1 MQINDLNQRM
11 TSSKLNESLVK
22 NFGYKIQ
29 LENFTDAQL
38 EDARNKLR
46 TKLSQFEMNESYSTV
61 VENSEYQKTRM
72 FLDVVNQEIFERE
85 NCEEVDVEEKQPKK
99 KKQKTDEG
107 YAQGRLRQRAEKLS
121 VPESWINSAI
131 RRISLGES
139 DRRELTA
146 ELKLRYD
153 LNESQA
159 SWILLEDE
167 EKRADVIIQTRDI
180 VQRITGWLEDVAAM
194 RSEQFL
200 ELVDDIKRVAGSDVA
215 QKYDAV
221 VRPAMDSIYTALE
234 QSRQGLN
241 QGLAIVAGDE
251 PEMLGAPVEGE
262 TAPVGAGGPVPGAP
276 TPGAEN
282 LDLGG
287 AAGLP
292 GAGAPEGAP
301 EISPEAG
308 GAVPSDAGRLKRESI
323 EYSRK
328 LGMML
333 SSKKK

>member
-46 TKLSQFEMNESYSTV
+46 TKISQFEMNESYGAV
-61 VENSEYQKTRM
+61 IENTNYQKTRM
-72 FLDVVNQEIFERE
+72 FLDVINQEIFERE
-85 NCEEVDVEEKQPKK
+85 ENEDADVEEDEDEEQCNKK
-99 KKQKTDEG
+99 EKTDEG
-107 YAQGRLRQRAEKLS
+107 YAQRTFRSRATKCS

-146 ELKLRYD
+146 ELKMRYD

-159 SWILLEDE
+159 SWILLENE
-167 EKRADVIIQTRDI
+167 ETKAEVIISTRDI
-180 VQRITGWLEDVAAM
+180 VDRITGWLEDIAAM

-200 ELVDDIKRVAGSDVA
+200 ELVDEIKQVSGSDVA
-215 QKYDAV
+215 QKYSGAV
-221 VRPAMDSIYTALE
+221 KPALDGIYNALE
-234 QSRQGLN
+234 QARLGLTT
-241 QGLAIVAGDE
+241 GLAIVSGGE
-251 PEMLGAPVEGE
+251 PEMLGAA
-262 TAPVGAGGPVPGAP
+262 TP
-276 TPGAEN
+276 TPGGPEN
-282 LDLGG
+282 PDVNMAQGNP
-287 AAGLP
+287 AAV
-292 GAGAPEGAP
+292 APD
-301 EISPEAG
+301 IAG
-308 GAVPSDAGRLKRESI
+308 GDNLGMSPDMSDAGRMKRESV

>member
-1 MQINDLNQRM
+1 MQINDLSQRM
-11 TSSKLNESLVK
+11 TSTKLNESLAK

-46 TKLSQFEMNESYSTV
+46 TKISQFEMNESYSTV

-72 FLDVVNQEIFERE
+72 FLDVINQEIFERE
-85 NCEEVDVEEKQPKK
+85 NCDDVDVEEVQPTKK

-107 YAQGRLRQRAEKLS
+107 YAQRTFRNRAEKLS
-121 VPESWINSAI
+121 VPDTWINSAI

-139 DRRELTA
+139 DRRELSA

-167 EKRADVIIQTRDI
+167 ETRAEIIIKTRD
-180 VQRITGWLEDVAAM
+180 VVSRITGWLEDVAAM

-200 ELVDDIKRVAGSDVA
+200 ELLDDIKRVAGSDVA
-215 QKYDAV
+215 QQYDSA
-221 VRPAMDSIYTALE
+221 VRPALDSIYTALE
-234 QSRQGLN
+234 QSRQGIN

-251 PEMLGAPVEGE
+251 PQMLGSPVEGE
-262 TAPVGAGGPVPGAP
+262 TAQVGTSVPPAIGGAEMPQGGPNEDP
-276 TPGAEN
+276 T
-282 LDLGG
+282 
-287 AAGLP
+287 AGLE
-292 GAGAPEGAP
+292 AG
-301 EISPEAG
+301 PEASG
-308 GAVPSDAGRLKRESI
+308 MPQPDAGRLKRESV

>member
-11 TSSKLNESLVK
+11 TSLKLNESLAK
-22 NFGYKIQ
+22 NFGYKLQ

-46 TKLSQFEMNESYSTV
+46 TKISQFEMNESYNAV

-72 FLDVVNQEIFERE
+72 FLDVINQEIFERE
-85 NCEEVDVEEKQPKK
+85 ENPEKCIDEKTAKK

-107 YAQGRLRQRAEKLS
+107 YAQRTLRNRAEKLS
-121 VPESWINSAI
+121 VPDTWINSAI
-131 RRISLGES
+131 KRISLGES

-159 SWILLEDE
+159 SWILLENE
-167 EKRADVIIQTRDI
+167 EDKAQIIIQTRDL
-180 VQRITGWLEDVAAM
+180 VDRITGWLEDVAAM

-200 ELVDDIKRVAGSDVA
+200 ELVDEIKHAAGSDVA
-215 QKYDAV
+215 QKYAGTV
-221 VRPAMDSIYTALE
+221 KPALDGIYDSLE
-234 QSRQGLN
+234 QARSGLT
-241 QGLAIVAGDE
+241 QGLAIVSGDE
-251 PEMLGAPVEGE
+251 PEMLGEPSAAAPG
-262 TAPVGAGGPVPGAP
+262 GAP
-276 TPGAEN
+276 TPNAGVPAPGQE
-282 LDLGG
+282 DLNMGG
-287 AAGLP
+287 AP
-292 GAGAPEGAP
+292 TPDAGAPAPEEAGMGAP
-301 EISPEAG
+301 
-308 GAVPSDAGRLKRESI
+308 PSDAGRMKRESV

>member
-1 MQINDLNQRM
+1 MQINDLSKPM
-11 TSSKLNESLVK
+11 TSLVLNESLAK

-46 TKLSQFEMNESYSTV
+46 TKISQFEMNESYNTV
-61 VENSEYQKTRM
+61 IENGDYQKTRM
-72 FLDVVNQEIFERE
+72 FLDVINQEIFERE
-85 NCEEVDVEEKQPKK
+85 SCDDVDVEDDAPKK

-139 DRRELTA
+139 DRRELSA
-146 ELKLRYD
+146 ELKTRYD

-167 EKRADVIIQTRDI
+167 ETRADVIIQTRDI
-180 VQRITGWLEDVAAM
+180 VDRITGWLEDIAAM

-200 ELVDDIKRVAGSDVA
+200 ELLDNIKRIGGSDTA
-215 QKYDAV
+215 QKYDSV
-221 VRPAMDSIYTALE
+221 VRPAMDGIYSALE
-234 QSRQGLN
+234 QSRQGLS
-241 QGLAIVAGDE
+241 QGLAIVTGDE
-251 PEMLGAPVEGE
+251 PEMLGAPVAGE
-262 TAPVGAGGPVPGAP
+262 TAQVGIAP
-276 TPGAEN
+276 TPDA
-282 LDLGG
+282 
-287 AAGLP
+287 
-292 GAGAPEGAP
+292 
-301 EISPEAG
+301 EAG
-308 GAVPSDAGRLKRESI
+308 GMPGAEAGGMPGAEAGGMPGAEAGGMPEPDAGRMKRESV

-333 SSKKK
+333 SSSKKK

>member
-11 TSSKLNESLVK
+11 TSLKLNESLAK

-46 TKLSQFEMNESYSTV
+46 TKISQFEMNESYNTV
-61 VENSEYQKTRM
+61 VENGEYQKTRM

-85 NCEEVDVEEKQPKK
+85 ETPEKCINEKDVKK

-107 YAQGRLRQRAEKLS
+107 YAQRTMRTRAERLS

-146 ELKLRYD
+146 ELKVRYD

-159 SWILLEDE
+159 SWILLENE
-167 EKRADVIIQTRDI
+167 EDKAQIIIATRDL
-180 VQRITGWLEDVAAM
+180 VDRVTGWLEDIAAM

-200 ELVDDIKRVAGSDVA
+200 ELVDEIKHAAGSDVA
-215 QKYDAV
+215 QKYSQAV
-221 VRPAMDSIYTALE
+221 KPALDGIYDALE
-234 QSRQGLN
+234 QARSGLTA
-241 QGLAIVAGDE
+241 GLAIVSGDE
-251 PEMLGAPVEGE
+251 PEMLGE
-262 TAPVGAGGPVPGAP
+262 P
-276 TPGAEN
+276 TPGAVQNPDASVAPGQE
-282 LDLGG
+282 DLNMGG
-287 AAGLP
+287 APVPGGAPAPEEAGL
-292 GAGAPEGAP
+292 GAP
-301 EISPEAG
+301 
-308 GAVPSDAGRLKRESI
+308 PSDAGRMKRESV

>member
-1 MQINDLNQRM
+1 MQINDLNQPI
-11 TSSKLNESLVK
+11 TSLKLNESLAK
-22 NFGYKIQ
+22 NFGYTLK

-46 TKLSQFEMNESYSTV
+46 TKISQFEMNESYESV
-61 VENSEYQKTRM
+61 VENTTYQKTRM
-72 FLDVVNQEIFERE
+72 FLDVLNQEIFERE
-85 NCEEVDVEEKQPKK
+85 NCDEVDVEAKPKK

-107 YAQGRLRQRAEKLS
+107 YAQNRLRQRAEKLS
-121 VPESWINSAI
+121 VPDSWINSAI

-146 ELKLRYD
+146 ELKVRYD

-167 EKRADVIIQTRDI
+167 ETKADVIIQTRDI
-180 VQRITGWLEDVAAM
+180 VQRITGWLEDMAAM

-200 ELVDDIKRVAGSDVA
+200 ELLDNIKRVAGSDVA
-215 QKYDAV
+215 QQYDSV
-221 VRPAMDSIYTALE
+221 VRPAMDNIYTALE
-234 QSRQGLN
+234 TSRQGLS
-241 QGLAIVAGDE
+241 QGLAVVTGDQQE
-251 PEMLGAPVEGE
+251 TLGAPVEGE
-262 TAPVGAGGPVPGAP
+262 TAPIGAAAP
-276 TPGAEN
+276 AV
-282 LDLGG
+282 GG
-287 AAGLP
+287 AAPNFGGAAP
-292 GAGAPEGAP
+292 GEEQPGSPEELAGAAP
-301 EISPEAG
+301 
-308 GAVPSDAGRLKRESI
+308 DAGRMKRESV

>member
-11 TSSKLNESLVK
+11 TSLKLNESLAK
-22 NFGYKIQ
+22 NFGYKLK

-46 TKLSQFEMNESYSTV
+46 TEISQFEMNESYDAV
-61 VENSEYQKTRM
+61 VEDSTYQKTRM
-72 FLDVVNQEIFERE
+72 LLDVLNQEIFERE
-85 NCEEVDVEEKQPKK
+85 NCDDVDVEDDQPKK

-107 YAQGRLRQRAEKLS
+107 YAQNKMRQRAEKLS
-121 VPESWINSAI
+121 VPESWIKSAI

-139 DRRELTA
+139 DRRELSA
-146 ELKLRYD
+146 ELKVRYD

-167 EKRADVIIQTRDI
+167 ETKADVIIQTRDI
-180 VQRITGWLEDVAAM
+180 VQRITGWLEDMAAM

-200 ELVDDIKRVAGSDVA
+200 ELLDNIKRVAGSDVA
-215 QKYDAV
+215 QRYDSV
-221 VRPAMDSIYTALE
+221 VRPAMDNIYTALE
-234 QSRQGLN
+234 TSRQGLN
-241 QGLAIVAGDE
+241 QGLAVVTGDE
-251 PEMLGAPVEGE
+251 PEMLGAPIAGE
-262 TAPVGAGGPVPGAP
+262 TAPVGVAAAPTAPTAPAISGAP
-276 TPGAEN
+276 DGAEAAM
-282 LDLGG
+282 G
-287 AAGLP
+287 AEP
-292 GAGAPEGAP
+292 
-301 EISPEAG
+301 
-308 GAVPSDAGRLKRESI
+308 DAGRMKRESV

>member
-1 MQINDLNQRM
+1 MQINDLNQPL
-11 TSSKLNESLVK
+11 TSSKLNESLAK
-22 NFGYKIQ
+22 NFGYTLK

-46 TKLSQFEMNESYSTV
+46 TKISQFEMNESYNSV
-61 VENSEYQKTRM
+61 VENATYQKTRM
-72 FLDVVNQEIFERE
+72 FLDVLNQEIFERE
-85 NCEEVDVEEKQPKK
+85 NCDEVDVESEDKPKK

-107 YAQGRLRQRAEKLS
+107 YAQNRLRQRAEKLS
-121 VPESWINSAI
+121 VPDTWINSAI

-139 DRRELTA
+139 DRRELSA

-167 EKRADVIIQTRDI
+167 ETKADVIIQTRDI
-180 VQRITGWLEDVAAM
+180 VQRITGWLEDMAAM

-200 ELVDDIKRVAGSDVA
+200 ELLDNIKRVAGSDTA
-215 QKYDAV
+215 QKYDSV
-221 VRPAMDSIYTALE
+221 VRPAMDNIYTALE
-234 QSRQGLN
+234 TSRQGLS
-241 QGLAIVAGDE
+241 QGLAVVTGDE
-251 PEMLGAPVEGE
+251 PEMLGAAVPGE
-262 TAPVGAGGPVPGAP
+262 TAPIGVVGGAP
-276 TPGAEN
+276 AAPAPEF
-282 LDLGG
+282 GG
-287 AAGLP
+287 AAP
-292 GAGAPEGAP
+292 GEEQPGSPEELAGAAP
-301 EISPEAG
+301 
-308 GAVPSDAGRLKRESI
+308 DAGRMKRESV

>member
-1 MQINDLNQRM
+1 MQITDLNQRM
-11 TSSKLNESLVK
+11 TSLKLNESLAK

-29 LENFTDAQL
+29 LENFTDSQL

-46 TKLSQFEMNESYSTV
+46 TKLSQFEMNESYNTV
-61 VENSEYQKTRM
+61 IENTEYQKTRM

-85 NCEEVDVEEKQPKK
+85 ETPEKCINEKDVKK

-107 YAQGRLRQRAEKLS
+107 YAQRTLRLRAERLS
-121 VPESWINSAI
+121 VPDTWINSAI
-131 RRISLGES
+131 NRISLGES

-159 SWILLEDE
+159 SWILLENE
-167 EKRADVIIQTRDI
+167 EGKADIIIKTRDI
-180 VQRITGWLEDVAAM
+180 VDRITGWLEDVAAM

-200 ELVDDIKRVAGSDVA
+200 ELVDDIKHVSGSDVA
-215 QKYDAV
+215 QKYSSSV
-221 VRPAMDSIYTALE
+221 KPALDGIYDSLE
-234 QSRQGLN
+234 QARSGLTA
-241 QGLAIVAGDE
+241 GLAIVSGDE
-251 PEMLGAPVEGE
+251 PEMLGE
-262 TAPVGAGGPVPGAP
+262 P
-276 TPGAEN
+276 TPGSMPNPDAGVAPGQE
-282 LDLGG
+282 DLNMGG
-287 AAGLP
+287 APDQGGAP
-292 GAGAPEGAP
+292 MPAGAPEDAGLGAP
-301 EISPEAG
+301 
-308 GAVPSDAGRLKRESI
+308 PSDAGRMKRESV

>member
-11 TSSKLNESLVK
+11 TSLKLNESLAK
-22 NFGYKIQ
+22 NFGYKLQ

-46 TKLSQFEMNESYSTV
+46 TKISQFEMNESYNTV

-72 FLDVVNQEIFERE
+72 FLDVINQEIFERE
-85 NCEEVDVEEKQPKK
+85 ENPDKSVVESTTSVKR
-99 KKQKTDEG
+99 QKTDEG
-107 YAQGRLRQRAEKLS
+107 YAQRTLRTRAEKLS
-121 VPESWINSAI
+121 VPDTWINSAI

-159 SWILLEDE
+159 SWILLENE
-167 EKRADVIIQTRDI
+167 EDKAQIIIQTRDL
-180 VQRITGWLEDVAAM
+180 VDRITGWLEDVAAM

-200 ELVDDIKRVAGSDVA
+200 ELVDEIKHAAGSDVA
-215 QKYDAV
+215 QKYAGTV
-221 VRPAMDSIYTALE
+221 KPALDGIYDSLE
-234 QSRQGLN
+234 QARSGLT
-241 QGLAIVAGDE
+241 QGLAIVSGDE
-251 PEMLGAPVEGE
+251 PEMLGEPSAAPG
-262 TAPVGAGGPVPGAP
+262 GAP
-276 TPGAEN
+276 NPDAGIAPGQE
-282 LDLGG
+282 DLNMGG
-287 AAGLP
+287 APGSVPAPGSSPEEAGI
-292 GAGAPEGAP
+292 GAP
-301 EISPEAG
+301 
-308 GAVPSDAGRLKRESI
+308 PSDTGRMKRESV

>member
-1 MQINDLNQRM
+1 MQITDLSHRM
-11 TSSKLNESLVK
+11 TSLKLNEGLAK

-29 LENFTDAQL
+29 LENFTDVQL

-46 TKLSQFEMNESYSTV
+46 TKISQFEMNESYNTV

-72 FLDVVNQEIFERE
+72 FLDVINQEIFERE
-85 NCEEVDVEEKQPKK
+85 ENPEKCIDDVATKKK

-107 YAQGRLRQRAEKLS
+107 FAQRTFRHRAEQLS
-121 VPESWINSAI
+121 VPNSWINNAI

-139 DRRELTA
+139 DRRELSA
-146 ELKLRYD
+146 ELKVRYD

-159 SWILLEDE
+159 SWILLENE
-167 EKRADVIIQTRDI
+167 ETKAEIIIQTRDI

-200 ELVDDIKRVAGSDVA
+200 ELMDDIKHVAGSDVA
-215 QKYDAV
+215 QKYDSV
-221 VRPAMDSIYTALE
+221 VRPALDGIYSALE
-234 QSRQGLN
+234 TSRQGIN

-251 PEMLGAPVEGE
+251 PEMLGSPVAGE
-262 TAPVGAGGPVPGAP
+262 TAQIGTSVPPSPGQEDLNVGGLAGAMPSPDSAEMAGGP
-276 TPGAEN
+276 
-282 LDLGG
+282 
-287 AAGLP
+287 
-292 GAGAPEGAP
+292 
-301 EISPEAG
+301 
-308 GAVPSDAGRLKRESI
+308 PSDAGRMKRESI

>member
-1 MQINDLNQRM
+1 MQITDLNQRM
-11 TSSKLNESLVK
+11 TSLKLNESLAK

-46 TKLSQFEMNESYSTV
+46 TKLSQFEMNESYNTV
-61 VENSEYQKTRM
+61 VENTEYQKTRM

-85 NCEEVDVEEKQPKK
+85 ETPEKCIDEKDVKK

-107 YAQGRLRQRAEKLS
+107 YAQRTLRSRAERLS
-121 VPESWINSAI
+121 VPNTWINSAI
-131 RRISLGES
+131 QRISLGES

-159 SWILLEDE
+159 SWILLENE
-167 EKRADVIIQTRDI
+167 EGKADIIIKTRDI
-180 VQRITGWLEDVAAM
+180 VDRITGWLEDVAAM

-200 ELVDDIKRVAGSDVA
+200 ELVDDIKHVSGNDVA
-215 QKYDAV
+215 QKYSSTVKPALDGIYDSLEQARSGLTTGLAV
-221 VRPAMDSIYTALE
+221 VS
-234 QSRQGLN
+234 
-241 QGLAIVAGDE
+241 GDE
-251 PEMLGAPVEGE
+251 PEMLGE
-262 TAPVGAGGPVPGAP
+262 P
-276 TPGAEN
+276 TPGSMPNPDAGVAPGQE
-282 LDLGG
+282 DLNMGG
-287 AAGLP
+287 APAPTGAPMP
-292 GAGAPEGAP
+292 GGAPEEAGLGAP
-301 EISPEAG
+301 PA
-308 GAVPSDAGRLKRESI
+308 DAGRMKRESV

>member
-1 MQINDLNQRM
+1 MQINDLNQPI
-11 TSSKLNESLVK
+11 TSLKLNESLAK
-22 NFGYKIQ
+22 NFGYTLK

-46 TKLSQFEMNESYSTV
+46 TKISQFEMNESYESV
-61 VENSEYQKTRM
+61 VENTTYQKTRM
-72 FLDVVNQEIFERE
+72 FLDVLNQEIFERE
-85 NCEEVDVEEKQPKK
+85 NCDEVDVEAKPKK

-107 YAQGRLRQRAEKLS
+107 YAQNRLRQRAEKLS
-121 VPESWINSAI
+121 VPDSWINSAI

-146 ELKLRYD
+146 ELKVRYD

-167 EKRADVIIQTRDI
+167 ETKADVIIQTRDI

-200 ELVDDIKRVAGSDVA
+200 ELLDNIKRVAGSDVA
-215 QKYDAV
+215 QQYDSV
-221 VRPAMDSIYTALE
+221 VRPAMDNIYTALE
-234 QSRQGLN
+234 TSRQGLS
-241 QGLAIVAGDE
+241 QGLAVVTGDQQE
-251 PEMLGAPVEGE
+251 TLGAPVEGE
-262 TAPVGAGGPVPGAP
+262 TALPGAAP
-276 TPGAEN
+276 AGAPAV
-282 LDLGG
+282 GG
-287 AAGLP
+287 AAPNFGGAAP
-292 GAGAPEGAP
+292 GEEQPGSPEELAGAAP
-301 EISPEAG
+301 
-308 GAVPSDAGRLKRESI
+308 DAGRMKRESV

>member
-46 TKLSQFEMNESYSTV
+46 TKISQFEMNESYSTV

-85 NCEEVDVEEKQPKK
+85 NCDEVDVEEEQPKK

-107 YAQGRLRQRAEKLS
+107 YAQSRLRQRAEKLS

-139 DRRELTA
+139 DRRELSA
-146 ELKLRYD
+146 ELKTRYD

-200 ELVDDIKRVAGSDVA
+200 ELVDDIKRVAGPEVA

-251 PEMLGAPVEGE
+251 PEMLGAPIAGE
-262 TAPVGAGGPVPGAP
+262 TAQVGTAP
-276 TPGAEN
+276 TGGEN

-287 AAGLP
+287 PEGMP
-292 GAGAPEGAP
+292 GAGGPEGMPGA
-301 EISPEAG
+301 EAGPEAG
-308 GAVPSDAGRLKRESI
+308 GIPPSDAGRMKRESV

>member
-1 MQINDLNQRM
+1 MQINDLSQRM
-11 TSSKLNESLVK
+11 TSMKLNESLAK
-22 NFGYKIQ
+22 NFGYTIQ

-46 TKLSQFEMNESYSTV
+46 TKISQFEMNESYSTV
-61 VENSEYQKTRM
+61 VENNEYQKTRM
-72 FLDVVNQEIFERE
+72 FLDVINQEIFERE
-85 NCEEVDVEEKQPKK
+85 NCDDVDVEEEQPKK

-107 YAQGRLRQRAEKLS
+107 YAQSKFRQRAEKLS
-121 VPESWINSAI
+121 VPDNWINSAI

-167 EKRADVIIQTRDI
+167 ETRAEIIIKTRD
-180 VQRITGWLEDVAAM
+180 VVSRITGWLEDVAAM

-200 ELVDDIKRVAGSDVA
+200 ELLDDIKRVAGSDVA
-215 QKYDAV
+215 QQYDSA
-221 VRPAMDSIYTALE
+221 VRPALDTIYSALE
-234 QSRQGLN
+234 TSRQGIN

-251 PEMLGAPVEGE
+251 PQMLGAPVEGE
-262 TAPVGAGGPVPGAP
+262 TAQMG
-276 TPGAEN
+276 TPPPAIGGAEIAQN
-282 LDLGG
+282 GPEEGG
-287 AAGLP
+287 L
-292 GAGAPEGAP
+292 
-301 EISPEAG
+301 EAG
-308 GAVPSDAGRLKRESI
+308 GAPQPDAGRLKRESV

>member
-1 MQINDLNQRM
+1 MQINDLNQPM
-11 TSSKLNESLVK
+11 TSSKLNEGLAK
-22 NFGYKIQ
+22 NFGYTLK
-29 LENFTDAQL
+29 LENFSDAQL

-46 TKLSQFEMNESYSTV
+46 TKISQFEMNESYNSV
-61 VENSEYQKTRM
+61 VENTDYQKTRM
-72 FLDVVNQEIFERE
+72 FLDVINQEIFERE
-85 NCEEVDVEEKQPKK
+85 NCDDVDVEEPQPKK

-107 YAQGRLRQRAEKLS
+107 YAQRKLRDRATQCS

-139 DRRELTA
+139 DRRELSA

-167 EKRADVIIQTRDI
+167 ETKADVIIQTRDI
-180 VQRITGWLEDVAAM
+180 VTRITGWLEDIAAM

-200 ELVDDIKRVAGSDVA
+200 ELLDNIKRIAGSDAA
-215 QKYDAV
+215 QKYDSV
-221 VRPAMDSIYTALE
+221 VRPAMDNIYTALE
-234 QSRQGLN
+234 TSRQGLS
-241 QGLAIVAGDE
+241 QGLAIVTGDE
-251 PEMLGAPVEGE
+251 PEMLGAPVAGE
-262 TAPVGAGGPVPGAP
+262 TAAIGGAPKIAGSTDLGANPGASP
-276 TPGAEN
+276 EQSPGASPE
-282 LDLGG
+282 GME
-287 AAGLP
+287 
-292 GAGAPEGAP
+292 AGAMPTEP
-301 EISPEAG
+301 
-308 GAVPSDAGRLKRESI
+308 DTGRMKRESI

>member
-1 MQINDLNQRM
+1 MQITDLNQRM
-11 TSSKLNESLVK
+11 TSLILNESLTK
-22 NFGYKIQ
+22 NFGYTIK

-46 TKLSQFEMNESYSTV
+46 TKISQFEMNESYNTV
-61 VENSEYQKTRM
+61 VENGDYQKTRM
-72 FLDVVNQEIFERE
+72 FLDVINQEIFERDE
-85 NCEEVDVEEKQPKK
+85 NPDKDVEEVTTTKK

-107 YAQGRLRQRAEKLS
+107 YAQSKFRQRAEKLS
-121 VPESWINSAI
+121 VPDTWINSAI

-167 EKRADVIIQTRDI
+167 ETKAEIIIKTRD
-180 VQRITGWLEDVAAM
+180 VVSRITGWLEDVAAM

-200 ELVDDIKRVAGSDVA
+200 ELLDDIKRVAGSDVA
-215 QKYDAV
+215 RKYDAA
-221 VRPAMDSIYTALE
+221 VRPALDGIYSALE
-234 QSRQGLN
+234 QSRQGIN

-251 PEMLGAPVEGE
+251 PEMLGAPVAGE
-262 TAPVGAGGPVPGAP
+262 TAQVGTAPVPAGG
-276 TPGAEN
+276 E
-282 LDLGG
+282 DLGMG
-287 AAGLP
+287 GP
-292 GAGAPEGAP
+292 AGAPEGAP
-301 EISPEAG
+301 ELGPEAG
-308 GAVPSDAGRLKRESI
+308 GAMPSDAGRMKRESV

>member
-1 MQINDLNQRM
+1 M
-11 TSSKLNESLVK
+11 TSLKLNESLAK

-46 TKLSQFEMNESYSTV
+46 TKISQFEMNESYSTV

-72 FLDVVNQEIFERE
+72 FLDVINQEIFERE
-85 NCEEVDVEEKQPKK
+85 NCDDVDVEEEQPKK

-107 YAQGRLRQRAEKLS
+107 YAQSKFRQRAEKLS
-121 VPESWINSAI
+121 VPDTWINSAI
-131 RRISLGES
+131 KRISLGES
-139 DRRELTA
+139 DRRELSA

-167 EKRADVIIQTRDI
+167 ETKAEVIIKTRD
-180 VQRITGWLEDVAAM
+180 VVSRITGWLEDVAAM

-200 ELVDDIKRVAGSDVA
+200 ELLDDIKRVAGSDVA
-215 QKYDAV
+215 QKYDAA
-221 VRPAMDSIYTALE
+221 VRPALDNIYSALE
-234 QSRQGLN
+234 QSRQGIN

-251 PEMLGAPVEGE
+251 PQMLGAPVEGE
-262 TAPVGAGGPVPGAP
+262 TAPMGTGDTTGAPPAIGGGEDLGMGGPAGAPKPGAP
-276 TPGAEN
+276 APGPEE
-282 LDLGG
+282 
-287 AAGLP
+287 
-292 GAGAPEGAP
+292 AGAM
-301 EISPEAG
+301 
-308 GAVPSDAGRLKRESI
+308 PSDAGRMKRESV

>member
-1 MQINDLNQRM
+1 MQINDLNQPM
-11 TSSKLNESLVK
+11 TSLRLNESLAK
-22 NFGYKIQ
+22 NFGYKLK
-29 LENFTDAQL
+29 LENFSDAQL

-46 TKLSQFEMNESYSTV
+46 TKISQFEMNESYNTV
-61 VENSEYQKTRM
+61 VENTDYQKTRM

-85 NCEEVDVEEKQPKK
+85 NCDEVNVDTKPNK

-107 YAQGRLRQRAEKLS
+107 YAQRTLRKRAEKLS

-146 ELKLRYD
+146 ELKVRYD

-159 SWILLEDE
+159 SWILLENE
-167 EKRADVIIQTRDI
+167 ETKAEVIMATRDI
-180 VQRITGWLEDVAAM
+180 VDRITGWLEDIAAM

-200 ELVDDIKRVAGSDVA
+200 ELLDEIKSIAGSEVS
-215 QKYDAV
+215 QRYSDA
-221 VRPAMDSIYTALE
+221 VRPALEGIYNALE
-234 QSRQGLN
+234 HSRQGLTT
-241 QGLAIVAGDE
+241 GLAIVSGDE
-251 PEMLGAPVEGE
+251 PETL
-262 TAPVGAGGPVPGAP
+262 GAP
-276 TPGAEN
+276 TPGGPEN
-282 LDLGG
+282 PDTSIAPGSVPAPSAPGG
-287 AAGLP
+287 APVAPPAG
-292 GAGAPEGAP
+292 PEGEELP
-301 EISPEAG
+301 
-308 GAVPSDAGRLKRESI
+308 DAGRMKRESV